1 MKEIVKRRLHIPHIL
16 LLIETSRAYGRQLVK
31 GIGRYAH
38 EHGPWS
44 FHFEERGV
52 HELSVPQLDWRQIDG
67 VISRVRDPVV
77 ARRLRATKLPLVE
90 LHGNS
95 AAREIDITIDE
106 SVLAFMAADHLM
118 SRGLACFGFF
128 AQRNDWWLQSRRQAF
143 VAEIQRRKHFC
154 DIFQP
159 PRPRLPKDGTPAS
172 FPSGILQWLKSLPNP
187 CGILCATDLD
197 AQLLL
202 EICRQSELGV
212 PDQIAVLGVDNDS
225 VICSVTW
232 PPLSSIDL
240 DAQRVGYEAA
250 ALLARL
256 MAGRSKPRKP
266 LLIAPSR
273 VAVRAS
279 TDVLAITDPI
289 VVQAA
294 RFIRL
299 FACKGINVGHVADHL
314 VLSRRTLERRFRASL
329 NRTLNEEIL
338 RVKIDHA
345 KMLLTQN
352 NYPTKRISNLSGFG
366 SLHYFARAFSRITGE
381 TPGRYRL
388 RTRHSMGPFIQ

>member
-1 MKEIVKRRLHIPHIL
+1 MKRRLHIPHIL

-31 GIGRYAH
+31 GIGRYAR
-38 EHGPWS
+38 ERGPWS
-44 FHFEERGV
+44 FHFEERGI
-52 HELSVPQLDWRQIDG
+52 HDLSVQQLDLWQMDG

-77 ARRLRATKLPLVE
+77 ARRLRATRLPLVE
-90 LHGNS
+90 LHGNP
-95 AAREIDITIDE
+95 AVREIDITIDE
-106 SVLAFMAADHLM
+106 AALARLAADHLM
-118 SRGLACFGFF
+118 SRGLVRFGFF
-128 AQRNDWWLQSRRQAF
+128 AHHNDWWLQPRRQAF
-143 VAEIQRRKHFC
+143 VAEIQRRKYFC
-154 DIFQP
+154 DSFQP
-159 PRPRLPKDGTPAS
+159 VRPLSTGG
-172 FPSGILQWLKSLPNP
+172 GISSWFQSEILRWLKSLPKP

-202 EICRQSELGV
+202 EICRQNEIGV

-232 PPLSSIDL
+232 PPLSSVDL

-256 MAGRSKPRKP
+256 MAGRSKPRNP
-266 LLIAPSR
+266 LLLAPSR

-279 TDVLAITDPI
+279 TDVLAIADPV
-289 VVQAA
+289 VVQSV

-329 NRTLNEEIL
+329 NCTLNEEIL
-338 RVKIDHA
+338 RVKIDQA

-352 NYPTKRISNLSGFG
+352 NYPTKRISSLSGFG
-366 SLHYFARAFSRITGE
+366 SLHYFARAFARITGE
-381 TPGRYRL
+381 TPGQYRL
-388 RTRHSMGPFIQ
+388 RTRHSPGASGQ

>member
-1 MKEIVKRRLHIPHIL
+1 MKRRLHIPHIL

-31 GIGRYAH
+31 GIGRYAR

-44 FHFEERGV
+44 FYFEERGV
-52 HELSVPQLDWRQIDG
+52 HELSVQQLDLRQIDG

-77 ARRLRATKLPLVE
+77 ARRLRNTGLPLIE

-95 AAREIDITIDE
+95 ATQEIDITIDE
-106 SVLAFMAADHLM
+106 AALAVLAADHLM
-118 SRGLACFGFF
+118 SRGLTCFGFF

-154 DIFQP
+154 DKFQP
-159 PRPRLPKDGTPAS
+159 SHPLSTGGGIPDS
-172 FPSGILQWLKSLPNP
+172 FQSEILRWLKSLPKP
-187 CGILCATDLD
+187 CGILCATDFD

-202 EICRQSELGV
+202 EICRQNEMGV

-232 PPLSSIDL
+232 PQLSSIDL
-240 DAQRVGYEAA
+240 DAQRVGYKAA
-250 ALLARL
+250 SLLAQI
-256 MAGRSKPRKP
+256 MAGRSRPRKP
-266 LLIAPSR
+266 LLITPSS
-273 VAVRAS
+273 VVVRES
-279 TDVLAITDPI
+279 TDVLAIADPI
-289 VVQAA
+289 VIQAA

-329 NRTLNEEIL
+329 NSTLNEEIM

-352 NYPTKRISNLSGFG
+352 NYPTKRISSLSGFG
-366 SLHYFARAFSRITGE
+366 SLHYFARAFSRNTGE
-381 TPGRYRL
+381 TPGHYRL
-388 RTRHSMGPFIQ
+388 RTYRAS

>member
-1 MKEIVKRRLHIPHIL
+1 MKRRLHIPHIL

-31 GIGRYAH
+31 GIGRYAR
-38 EHGPWS
+38 ERGPWS
-44 FHFEERGV
+44 FRFEERGV
-52 HELSVPQLDWRQIDG
+52 HDLSVQQLDLQQIDG

-77 ARRLRATKLPLVE
+77 ARRLRATGLPLVE

-95 AAREIDITIDE
+95 ATQEIDITIDE
-106 SVLAFMAADHLM
+106 AALAGLAADHLM
-118 SRGLACFGFF
+118 GRGLACFGFF

-143 VAEIQRRKHFC
+143 VAEIRRRKHFC
-154 DIFQP
+154 DSFQP
-159 PRPRLPKDGTPAS
+159 ARPMSTGGGIPAAFPAGILCWLNSLPK
-172 FPSGILQWLKSLPNP
+172 P
-187 CGILCATDLD
+187 CGILCATDFD

-202 EICRQSELGV
+202 EICRQNELGV

-232 PPLSSIDL
+232 PQLSSIDL

-250 ALLARL
+250 SLLARM

-266 LLIAPSR
+266 LLIPPSR

-279 TDVLAITDPI
+279 TDVLAIEDPL

-299 FACKGINVGHVADHL
+299 FACKGINVGHIADHL

-338 RVKIDHA
+338 RVKINHA

-352 NYPTKRISNLSGFG
+352 NYPTKRISSLSGFG

-381 TPGRYRL
+381 TPGQYRL
-388 RTRHSMGPFIQ
+388 RTRHSLGSSGQ

>member
-1 MKEIVKRRLHIPHIL
+1 MKRRLHIPHIL

-31 GIGRYAH
+31 GIGRYAR

-67 VISRVRDPVV
+67 VISRVRDPSV
-77 ARRLRATKLPLVE
+77 ARRLRNTGLPLIE

-95 AAREIDITIDE
+95 ASRDIDITIDE
-106 SVLAFMAADHLM
+106 TVLAVLAADHLM
-118 SRGLACFGFF
+118 SRGLTCFGFF

-143 VAEIQRRKHFC
+143 VTEIQRRKHFC
-154 DIFQP
+154 DTFQP
-159 PRPRLPKDGTPAS
+159 DRPLSTTGEIPAS
-172 FPSGILQWLKSLPNP
+172 FQPDILRWLKSLPKP
-187 CGILCATDLD
+187 CGILCATDFD

-202 EICRQSELGV
+202 EICRQNEMGV

-232 PPLSSIDL
+232 PQLSSIDL

-250 ALLARL
+250 AMLAQM
-256 MAGRSKPRKP
+256 MAGRSKPRNP

-273 VAVRAS
+273 VVVRKS
-279 TDVLAITDPI
+279 TDVLAIADPI
-289 VVQAA
+289 AVQAA

-299 FACKGINVGHVADHL
+299 FACKGINVGNVADHL

-329 NRTLNEEIL
+329 NCTLNEEIL

-352 NYPTKRISNLSGFG
+352 NYPTKRISSLSGFG
-366 SLHYFARAFSRITGE
+366 SLHYFTRAFSRITGE
-381 TPGRYRL
+381 TPGQYRL
-388 RTRHSMGPFIQ
+388 RTRIKS

>member
-1 MKEIVKRRLHIPHIL
+1 MKQTVKRRLHIPHVL

-31 GIGRYAH
+31 GIGRYAR

-52 HELSVPQLDWRQIDG
+52 HELSVPQLDLRKIDG

-77 ARRLRATKLPLVE
+77 ARRLRASSLPLIE

-95 AAREIDITIDE
+95 TTREIDITIDE
-106 SVLAFMAADHLM
+106 AALAVLAAEHLI
-118 SRGLACFGFF
+118 SRGLVCFGFF
-128 AQRNDWWLQSRRQAF
+128 AQRNDWWLQARRQAF

-154 DIFQP
+154 DIFEPSQP
-159 PRPRLPKDGTPAS
+159 LLTGGGIPAS
-172 FPSGILQWLKSLPNP
+172 FQSETLRWLKSLPKP
-187 CGILCATDLD
+187 CGMLCATDLD

-202 EICRQSELGV
+202 EICRQNEMGV

-240 DAQRVGYEAA
+240 DAQQVGYEAA
-250 ALLARL
+250 SLLARL

-266 LLIAPSR
+266 LLLAPSG
-273 VAVRAS
+273 VVVRES
-279 TDVLAITDPI
+279 TDVLAIADPMVI
-289 VVQAA
+289 QAA

-314 VLSRRTLERRFRASL
+314 VRSRRTLERRFRDSL

-352 NYPTKRISNLSGFG
+352 NFPTKRISSLSGFG

-381 TPGRYRL
+381 TPGQYRL
-388 RTRHSMGPFIQ
+388 RTRIET